1 MTSTH
6 LLRKHYHTVL
16 SAAKWAR
23 CVFAVWDVCLQVWN
37 SAAEFY
43 IGLFLQTERSWSSSS
58 RQAAVQV
65 LSSSFLSEYFTTK
78 SLYFLTHIRN
88 KLEEVSVPNS
98 WRIHACRLFQ
108 LLPVFIYS
116 GAAYHLTLWTCQLNT
131 SSRNSKDVQKDC
143 TFLVVKWSGFT
154 LNCILCLVVRI
165 CSSDF
170 FWIPENFF
178 RFTNVSL
185 IIYTIIVSVLMQ
197 SLHSYKLCD
206 ITIIMQFG
214 GCGSCKH
221 HNNMI

>member
-1 MTSTH
+1 M
-6 LLRKHYHTVL
+6 KHYHTVP

-23 CVFAVWDVCLQVWN
+23 CVFAVQDVCWQAWN

-43 IGLFLQTERSWSSSS
+43 IGLFLQTKRSWSSSGV
-58 RQAAVQV
+58 QAVVQV
-65 LSSSFLSEYFTTK
+65 LRSSFLSEHFTTK
-78 SLYFLTHIRN
+78 SLYLLTHIRN

-98 WRIHACRLFQ
+98 WRICACRVFQ

-116 GAAYHLTLWTCQLNT
+116 GAAHHLNLWTCQLNP
-131 SSRNSKDVQKDC
+131 SSRNSKGERC
-143 TFLVVKWSGFT
+143 TFAVKWSGFT
-154 LNCILCLVVRI
+154 LNCTLCLVVRI

-170 FWIPENFF
+170 FWIPQNFF

-185 IIYTIIVSVLMQ
+185 IIYTIILSVFMQ

-221 HNNMI
+221 HNNVI